1 MRTTETR
8 VQGGVAAGA
17 SLGAV
22 LGAGLGWL
30 VGIGLLG
37 SSALSPI
44 VTGPIVGFIS
54 GLGLG
59 STLGGIADALLS
71 ACMACTRKGHP
82 SRG

>member
-1 MRTTETR
+1 M
-8 VQGGVAAGA
+8 AAGA

-37 SSALSPI
+37 SSALGP
-44 VTGPIVGFIS
+44 VVPAGPIVGFLS

-59 STLGGIADALLS
+59 ATMGGIADALLS
-71 ACMACTRKGHP
+71 ACLARTRKGYL